1 MKCNEMQWKEGKMGK
16 AMTIRSSKLRLSS
29 QVNGSRLKSGLKRKN
44 KKGEKRTEVKSR
56 WSLHNRIWYY
66 DVK

>member
-1 MKCNEMQWKEGKMGK
+1 MGK
-16 AMTIRSSKLRLSS
+16 AMTIRSSELRLSS

-56 WSLHNRIWYY
+56 WSLHNRI
-66 DVK
+66 